1 MVCMSARRPER
12 RRIFAFTAKATGG
25 SRRFEAHLRA
35 EYAAVVTE
43 PLPYRFREL
52 LGAMREVETS
62 LKR

>member
-1 MVCMSARRPER
+1 M
-12 RRIFAFTAKATGG
+12 GG